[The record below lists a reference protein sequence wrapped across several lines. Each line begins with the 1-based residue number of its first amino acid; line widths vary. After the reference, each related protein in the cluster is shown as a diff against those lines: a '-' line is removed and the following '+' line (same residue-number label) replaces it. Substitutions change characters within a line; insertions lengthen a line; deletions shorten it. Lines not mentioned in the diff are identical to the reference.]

1 MRNNLGF
8 VRASEAQHRGGFY
21 PFTRR
26 RLTAQATPT
35 DQNRTEISQLQ
46 QPGHQIR
53 QDEMTVIHVK
63 LLIRDCTKA
72 PKQ

>member
-1 MRNNLGF
+1 MRNAF
-8 VRASEAQHRGGFY
+8 RFARASEAQHKGGFDR
-21 PFTRR
+21 FKRK

-35 DQNRTEISQLQ
+35 DQNRAEISQLQ

-72 PKQ
+72 PIQ